1 VRSKREMFEKGDNV
15 GSISTGRSTKT
26 NKSAPPVNRRRGDVT
41 DYKAVYDETKT
52 MKEYGPTAVWF
63 ITGGYHRHGR
73 KGQNT
78 PSPVVNNNA
87 ETPPPPLPTTLPPPL
102 TQGSRTEQ
110 SGSPKME
117 GVNDQ
122 KQENRGDHREEKNS
136 LIQEL
141 RNTFEES
148 NDFQRNSSRTKSL
161 PRHDIRNVKTRKT
174 FASTISQQTFLNSK
188 SPSGLGLD
196 ADQQSVTGKMKERRI
211 TANSDNKPQ
220 TQEQTHQTYQSHPVF
235 EKVHRSELMIKV
247 GAENVPENGDANND
261 ILMVQKNKVK
271 DNAEKYQKTGNI
283 NVTNNNS
290 RRIKP
295 DENNRAVLGQKIEK
309 DINITR
315 NNNRNR
321 VIPINIEDNNR
332 NDNEHIINITKNSG
346 GSRKSDRVATNSD
359 CLIKCSLCRV
369 RKTSLESQIL

>member
-1 VRSKREMFEKGDNV
+1 M
-15 GSISTGRSTKT
+15 GSAGRNTKT
-26 NKSAPPVNRRRGDVT
+26 RNKSAPPVNRRRGDVT

-78 PSPVVNNNA
+78 SSPVVNNNA
-87 ETPPPPLPTTLPPPL
+87 ETPPPPLPSTLPPLRSLASSDTIDYQPL

-122 KQENRGDHREEKNS
+122 KQENRGDHREDKNS

-161 PRHDIRNVKTRKT
+161 PRHDIRNVKTKKT

-196 ADQQSVTGKMKERRI
+196 ANEQLQTGNMTERRI
-211 TANSDNKPQ
+211 TVNSDNKPK

-247 GAENVPENGDANND
+247 GTENVPESGDANND

-271 DNAEKYQKTGNI
+271 DNSEKYQKTGNI
-283 NVTNNNS
+283 NVTNTNS

-295 DENNRAVLGQKIEK
+295 DENNRAILAQKKNEK
-309 DINITR
+309 DINVTR
-315 NNNRNR
+315 NN
-321 VIPINIEDNNR
+321 
-332 NDNEHIINITKNSG
+332 
-346 GSRKSDRVATNSD
+346 
-359 CLIKCSLCRV
+359 
-369 RKTSLESQIL
+369 

>member
-1 VRSKREMFEKGDNV
+1 M
-15 GSISTGRSTKT
+15 GSAGRNTKT
-26 NKSAPPVNRRRGDVT
+26 RNKSAPPVNRRRGDVT

-78 PSPVVNNNA
+78 SSPVVNNNA
-87 ETPPPPLPTTLPPPL
+87 ETPPPPLPSTLPPLRSLASSDTIDYQPL

-196 ADQQSVTGKMKERRI
+196 ADQQFQTGIMKERRI
-211 TANSDNKPQ
+211 TVNSDNKPK

-247 GAENVPENGDANND
+247 GAENVPESVDANND
-261 ILMVQKNKVK
+261 ILMVQKNKIK

-321 VIPINIEDNNR
+321 VIPINVEDNNS
-332 NDNEHIINITKNSG
+332 NDNGHIINITKNSG

>member
-1 VRSKREMFEKGDNV
+1 M
-15 GSISTGRSTKT
+15 GSAGRNTKT
-26 NKSAPPVNRRRGDVT
+26 RNKSAPPVNRRRGDVT

-73 KGQNT
+73 KGQIT
-78 PSPVVNNNA
+78 SSPVVNNNA
-87 ETPPPPLPTTLPPPL
+87 ETPPPPLPSTLPPLRSLASSDTIDYQPFL
-102 TQGSRTEQ
+102 QSSRAGH
-110 SGSPKME
+110 SRSPKIE
-117 GVNDQ
+117 GANDQ
-122 KQENRGDHREEKNS
+122 KKENGGDHREDKNS

-196 ADQQSVTGKMKERRI
+196 ADQQSETGRMKERRI
-211 TANSDNKPQ
+211 TVNSDKKP
-220 TQEQTHQTYQSHPVF
+220 QEQTHQTYQSHPVF

-283 NVTNNNS
+283 NVTTTTTGELNQM
-290 RRIKP
+290 RITEQYLLK
-295 DENNRAVLGQKIEK
+295 KIEK
-309 DINITR
+309 D
-315 NNNRNR
+315 
-321 VIPINIEDNNR
+321 
-332 NDNEHIINITKNSG
+332 
-346 GSRKSDRVATNSD
+346 
-359 CLIKCSLCRV
+359 
-369 RKTSLESQIL
+369 

>member
-1 VRSKREMFEKGDNV
+1 MG
-15 GSISTGRSTKT
+15 
-26 NKSAPPVNRRRGDVT
+26 
-41 DYKAVYDETKT
+41 
-52 MKEYGPTAVWF
+52 
-63 ITGGYHRHGR
+63 
-73 KGQNT
+73 
-78 PSPVVNNNA
+78 
-87 ETPPPPLPTTLPPPL
+87 
-102 TQGSRTEQ
+102 
-110 SGSPKME
+110 E

-141 RNTFEES
+141 RNTFEEG
-148 NDFQRNSSRTKSL
+148 NDFQRNSSQTKSL
-161 PRHDIRNVKTRKT
+161 PRHDIRNVKTKKT

-196 ADQQSVTGKMKERRI
+196 ANEQLQTGKMKERRV
-211 TANSDNKPQ
+211 TVNSDNKPK

-247 GAENVPENGDANND
+247 GAENVPESEDANNG
-261 ILMVQKNKVK
+261 ILMEQKNKVK
-271 DNAEKYQKTGNI
+271 DNAEKHQKTGKI

-295 DENNRAVLGQKIEK
+295 DENNRAVLGQKIE
-309 DINITR
+309 NITR
-315 NNNRNR
+315 NNNKNR

-332 NDNEHIINITKNSG
+332 KDKEHIINITKNSG
-346 GSRKSDRVATNSD
+346 GLRKSERVATNSD